1 MDSEENTLITAP
13 FKLNKIQVVSQIV
26 TKAHRGPA

>member
-1 MDSEENTLITAP
+1 MDSEENTPITAP
-13 FKLNKIQVVSQIV
+13 FKLNMIQVISQIA